1 MLRDDGDAMIS
12 RFSAEIA
19 TSIATAGLGL
29 AAVVGSLEYG
39 TGWGAAGPEPG
50 TFPFYIGLLV
60 MAASVATLAQSV
72 VGRAALQNVLVDRAQ
87 ARRVATFFGPMVLFV
102 IASLLLGLYVATA
115 LYLTFVMWLQGGY
128 RLVISA
134 AAGVFAAIF
143 FYFVLEVGFQ
153 VSLLKGPLEAAL
165 GLY

>member
-1 MLRDDGDAMIS
+1 MIS

-19 TSIATAGLGL
+19 TATATAGLGL

-39 TGWGAAGPEPG
+39 VGWGSAGPEPG

-60 MAASVATLAQSV
+60 VAASVATLGETV
-72 VGRAALQNVLVDRAQ
+72 VGRAALQTVLVDRVQ
-87 ARRVATFFGPMVLFV
+87 AKRVVTFFGPMVLFV
-102 IASLLLGLYVATA
+102 VFSLFLGLYVASA

-128 RLVISA
+128 RFAISA
-134 AAGVFAAIF
+134 TAGLAAAVF

-153 VSLLKGPLEAAL
+153 VPLLKGPLEAAL